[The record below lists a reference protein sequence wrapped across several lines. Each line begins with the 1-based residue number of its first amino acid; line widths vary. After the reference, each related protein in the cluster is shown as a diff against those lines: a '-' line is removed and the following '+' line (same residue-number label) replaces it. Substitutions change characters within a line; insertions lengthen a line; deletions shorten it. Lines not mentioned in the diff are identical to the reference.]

1 MTTISTYIWGIRYGF
16 EANHA
21 LFPEKV
27 RLDDPEKIN
36 EYDEIVQNFTEQK
49 DSWFRICNR
58 DFYFMLQNNKYRL
71 YSLVVSN
78 HNDIAGRK
86 SFLVFSLVCPTGK
99 ILQGDV
105 VGVLNQLKALYK
117 EKNADE
123 TINRNLF
130 TADHVNRL
138 VQVLNVV
145 LQTSGQTSSNAIF
158 TINSEDQIPKIF
170 REYVGNEVY
179 FITEGTNAEMI
190 ASMPTHF
197 KKRKFGD
204 PINPGGPGTGGTGT
218 GGTVTGGTET
228 GGTGLGGTGTG
239 GTGTGG
245 TGTGIGTGGT
255 GTGGTGTRGIV
266 TFEDRLN
273 KIYTACE
280 AARKNNW
287 KDDIT
292 EIEKLISSEP
302 ALENRLKELHEP
314 DYKNLQNWRAFQAV
328 SIGKLVEDEFNALY
342 KEIYDSSKSDRKNKL
357 DEFNNKVKNLK
368 LKVDALTHNL
378 TRQKITSEQRYHDF
392 VIAKTWVPKNRKPLI
407 IKLSIVGLV
416 LVLAFFGI
424 LSYLNKKSEEKIIAT
439 TDTDLDGIFDDKDK
453 EKTTQWL
460 EDTSN
465 YKLKDYVDDEGLI
478 DASKTKKHCDCWE
491 FPDSSDREI
500 LKCKDNLNW
509 FLYEDKLIEYRME
522 GSDIGLFYETPTAFI
537 PTKNDLEIK
546 TFHKGRFPDYYSESG
561 QDINNDAPAEDPN
574 ELVTISYKGE
584 NYRIKKGFTLNVGNE
599 FGSRGE
605 DGFIPYWRF
614 KDKDDKWEKQS
625 SKGSRW
631 QNATESDIKALFA
644 SKKVCPATI
653 DVTKC
658 EACKKKLSECSGH
671 EGTGNDK
678 ENPPT
683 KGESLDDIYWI
694 ELDKL
699 NDYDLKDKA
708 KKNEIKDK
716 KSYSTAGIAAK
727 KSVKTRIKN
736 F

>member
-204 PINPGGPGTGGTGT
+204 PINPGGQGTGGTGT

-460 EDTSN
+460 KDTSN
-465 YKLKDYVDDEGLI
+465 YKLKDYVNSEGEI
-478 DASKTKKHCDCWE
+478 DTNKTKNLCNCWK
-491 FPDSSDREI
+491 FPANKDRDV
-500 LKCKDNLNW
+500 LKCKENLNW
-509 FLYEDKLIEYRME
+509 FVYKDKLYEFRTTDAETARFYSSAEKIIATNSDNDIEQYHE
-522 GSDIGLFYETPTAFI
+522 KQFPNNYTHSEEEEVITPPVSPQEEYE
-537 PTKNDLEIK
+537 
-546 TFHKGRFPDYYSESG
+546 
-561 QDINNDAPAEDPN
+561 
-574 ELVTISYKGE
+574 TISYNNKKYKLKKGVVTTKGIE
-584 NYRIKKGFTLNVGNE
+584 LNNANYRYLK
-599 FGSRGE
+599 S
-605 DGFIPYWRF
+605 
-614 KDKDDKWEKQS
+614 KWETQINPPNGTWGDAKP
-625 SKGSRW
+625 KDV
-631 QNATESDIKALFA
+631 NFLLNKKAIEIKESVKADQ
-644 SKKVCPATI
+644 K
-653 DVTKC
+653 
-658 EACKKKLSECSGH
+658 
-671 EGTGNDK
+671 K
-678 ENPPT
+678 ENNIKDEKKTTETIVVDKNTPT
-683 KGESLDDIYWI
+683 EAKATTQNNEADDYWI
-694 ELDKL
+694 KLDKL
-699 NDYDLKDKA
+699 ASADLGVSYLDYSKVPISKEGKTAKTAVKNKYKA
-708 KKNEIKDK
+708 YKR
-716 KSYSTAGIAAK
+716 AHP
-727 KSVKTRIKN
+727 
-736 F
+736 